1 MKKFLLI
8 LLILG
13 CALPCFAKKRIEET
27 IITPVTQL
35 EKRQFQTRTYSAD
48 DKIAVMKAIL
58 NTLQDEGYI
67 VNNVNSL
74 LGFIYG
80 VKDFDTTDPN
90 IDISKEFGFTKSR
103 LNYNGVKVATLEF
116 VANVTEYGNNARVRV
131 NFKRKLL
138 NEYGNAQFIDDVDDA
153 EFYDEFYK
161 KTENNLN
168 LQKQIKNGTATVNN
182 APIINDVLP
191 ASVQDKQVEEQKSQ
205 TVEQTKSETEKPA
218 DKVKTETVKT
228 EKSVKAEEMK
238 PEKPAKAVKEKKTEE
253 NIADNKT
260 AEEPISKKEY
270 KKQLK
275 QQNKML
281 KELEK
286 EEKIQQK
293 LLKEQEKQE
302 AKEQAK
308 VIKQLNKAEKN

>member
-13 CALPCFAKKRIEET
+13 CAVPCFAKKRIEET

-35 EKRQFQTRTYSAD
+35 EKRQFQTRTYNAG
-48 DKIAVMKAIL
+48 DKVAVMKAIL

-80 VKDFDTTDPN
+80 VKDFDTTDRN

-116 VANVTEYGNNARVRV
+116 VANVTEYGDSVRVRV

-138 NEYGNAQFIDDVDDA
+138 NQYGNAQFIDDVDDS

-161 KTENNLN
+161 KAENNLN
-168 LQKQIKNGTATVNN
+168 LQKQIKKEIPTVNN
-182 APIINDVLP
+182 APLINDAVP
-191 ASVQDKQVEEQKSQ
+191 ASLQTTEQKPQ
-205 TVEQTKSETEKPA
+205 VTKETEPETKSETRPVE
-218 DKVKTETVKT
+218 KVKTEGVKT
-228 EKSVKAEEMK
+228 EEIKSEKSSKA
-238 PEKPAKAVKEKKTEE
+238 AKEKSITDDTKVE
-253 NIADNKT
+253 N
-260 AEEPISKKEY
+260 EEPISKKEY
-270 KKQLK
+270 KKQQK

-286 EEKIQQK
+286 EEKIRQK
-293 LLKEQEKQE
+293 LLKEQEKQLE
-302 AKEQAK
+302 REQAK